1 MTLPISIDNRTGEII
16 LSSDLDFD
24 QDGFVPTILTFV
36 YATDN
41 PDCETDE
48 NYFVT

>member
-1 MTLPISIDNRTGEII
+1 MTLPISIDNRTGVITVDSE
-16 LSSDLDFD
+16 LDFD

-36 YATDN
+36 YATDS
-41 PDCETDE
+41 PDCEMDE